1 MVYKKTSYH
10 NQDMTLIHQYSL
22 LRTPSDTIFHPT
34 GPFQHVIPEIL
45 EIPLIKPM
53 FLPSNHPKYP
63 CKHCIIMEE
72 CCMRKGMSPN
82 IIYPFFS
89 RSGTILVI
97 YHDLCENFFP
107 FSNSNVNG
115 FPLKIYFQ

>member
-63 CKHCIIMEE
+63 CNNVLSWEDFLIGRGWLLILFIH
-72 CCMRKGMSPN
+72 
-82 IIYPFFS
+82 FF
-89 RSGTILVI
+89 GT
-97 YHDLCENFFP
+97 
-107 FSNSNVNG
+107 FSARIAQ
-115 FPLKIYFQ
+115 FL